1 MSSKLKQD
9 CIDVAARAMAGKF
22 DLSPEEQVS
31 NIFAY
36 GATDPNF
43 LEVIQSDSPRVHAEL
58 KTQIKYICSLGLDTA
73 KGRKLVYVR
82 TRGLNIAPRGKNK
95 VWLTMPDISESYHAL
110 IHIMIRSEA
119 LKNITVMHTF
129 ESYQIEYTGNIN
141 DVPIVKSW
149 LTSPQDRGAYTGCFV
164 TLYLAD
170 GTINTSYHHAA
181 DINRTHKQK
190 SKSADTWNTF
200 FEAMTA
206 KSAIMEAMRYIPIF
220 DDQVA
225 AIVEH
230 YDDSHDYESEETPNP
245 EKLDADQI
253 GKLLDFASQHKVME
267 SAVCAEF
274 KVKTIDDLPLEN
286 YRAAGA
292 WIKKQGEANA

>member
-1 MSSKLKQD
+1 MSDLKQA
-9 CIDVAARAMAGKF
+9 CIEVAAKAMAGRYE
-22 DLSPEEQVS
+22 LSPEEQVS

-36 GATDPNF
+36 GASDPNF
-43 LEVIQSDSPRVHAEL
+43 LEVIKSKDAKVQAEL

-82 TRGLNIAPRGKNK
+82 TRGLNTAPRGQAK

-110 IHIMIRSEA
+110 IHIMVRSEA
-119 LKNITVMHTF
+119 LKNVTVMHTF
-129 ESYQIEYTGNIN
+129 ENYQIEYTGNIN

-149 LTSPQDRGAYTGCFV
+149 LTSPQDRGVYTGCFV
-164 TLYLAD
+164 TLYLSD
-170 GTINTSYHHAA
+170 ETIQTSYHHAA

-200 FEAMTA
+200 YEAMTA
-206 KSAIMEAMRYIPIF
+206 KSAIMEALRYIPVF

-225 AIVEH
+225 AMVEH
-230 YDDSHDYESEETPNP
+230 YDDSHDYESQDTPNP
-245 EKLDADQI
+245 ETIDEDQLNT
-253 GKLLDFASQHKVME
+253 LLDFAAEKKIME

-274 KVKTIDDLPLEN
+274 RIKTLDELPLE
-286 YRAAGA
+286 YYKTAGA
-292 WIKKQGEANA
+292 WIKKQGENNA